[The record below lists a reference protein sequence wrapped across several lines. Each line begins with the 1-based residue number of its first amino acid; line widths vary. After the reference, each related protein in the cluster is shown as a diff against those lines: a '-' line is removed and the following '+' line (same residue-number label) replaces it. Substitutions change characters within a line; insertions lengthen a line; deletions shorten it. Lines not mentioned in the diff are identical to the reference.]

1 MSDESAPTISESF
14 RRGLREARE
23 YRGLRQ
29 QDLVDLLERDHA
41 VKMDRATLTRME
53 SGARK
58 VSLEEAVLLSVALD
72 VPLPLLMLPV
82 DQEAEVALTPTVSA
96 HPWRVWEW
104 LHGQEPLPTSELH
117 RWRPVVQSA
126 WLYSA
131 VRDAQKD
138 AGDKRTTVRIRTK
151 LGADEAGLREARQDY
166 ADALRGLRE
175 ALDSMERAGL
185 PTRRLLAD
193 EFRNDMLEFGIL
205 EENDQ

>member
-1 MSDESAPTISESF
+1 MSDESAPTVSESF

-29 QDLVDLLERDHA
+29 QDLVDLLEHDHA

-53 SGARK
+53 SGDRK
-58 VSLEEAVLLSVALD
+58 VSLEEAVLLAVALD
-72 VPLPLLMLPV
+72 VPLPLLLLPV

-126 WLYSA
+126 WLYSD

-138 AGDKRTTVRIRTK
+138 AQDKRVTLRIATK
-151 LGADEAGLREARQDY
+151 SGADEAGMRAARQGY

-175 ALDSMERAGL
+175 ALKSMERAGL
-185 PTRRLLAD
+185 PTRGLLAE
-193 EFRNDMLEFGIL
+193 EFRAEMFEFGVL
-205 EENDQ
+205 EESDQ